1 LKGAEN
7 REDVMKRILVIEDE
21 AIILLGLV
29 NLLQQNGFEAISA
42 KNGSEGI
49 RLAIE
54 QMPDLILCNVNMPKL
69 TGYQVFKEL
78 RNNQITAAIP
88 FLFLTAQNLQA
99 ELNKN
104 PLLELSKYLTKPYD
118 PEELLQLVTQML
130 GI

>member
-1 LKGAEN
+1 
-7 REDVMKRILVIEDE
+7 MKRILVIEDE

-104 PLLELSKYLTKPYD
+104 PLLELSKYLTKPYN

>member
-21 AIILLGLV
+21 TIILLALV

-69 TGYQVFKEL
+69 TGYQVLEEL

-118 PEELLQLVTQML
+118 PEELLQLVAQML

>member
-118 PEELLQLVTQML
+118 PEELLQLVAQML